1 MKKLTAQDLQNLKP
15 GEKVYRV
22 SNAQTRRL
30 EFVGPIPSCKNY
42 LIFCDGEYLTYLY
55 IRDNGDFRD
64 EWYGGEYDSKFLGLL
79 RIEKLKEQIKSVNRI
94 YVMTDEEFEESCKNE
109 E

>member
-1 MKKLTAQDLQNLKP
+1 MNKLTAQDLRDLKP

-22 SNAQTRRL
+22 TNDQTRRL

-55 IRDNGDFRD
+55 ISDMGEFRD

-79 RIEKLKEQIKSVNRI
+79 RIEKLKKEIKSVNRI
-94 YVMTDEEFEESCKNE
+94 YVMSDKEFKESYKDEK
-109 E
+109 